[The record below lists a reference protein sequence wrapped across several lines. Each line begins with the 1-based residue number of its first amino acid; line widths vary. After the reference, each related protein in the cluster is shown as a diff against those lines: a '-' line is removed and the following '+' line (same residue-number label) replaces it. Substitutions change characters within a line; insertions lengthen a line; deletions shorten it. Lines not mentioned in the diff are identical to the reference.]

1 VVRGFSWGLA
11 VFFFGATLF
20 QLADQLN
27 FVAQPPNVSEAANL
41 VDRVLAS
48 IPYQQGIWPI
58 YFAANLLI
66 GLGFLCV
73 VGLGFGL
80 AAEVAHGDDRRGLL
94 AMAFVSA
101 CIIGVAGQLLLIG
114 AVKARI
120 DIPYCDCGFKEQEI
134 VSQVWAE
141 MVTMSAQQW
150 LLNGA
155 TLLAALGIVV
165 AARMFGPSAALG
177 ERWRWLSYAIAVL
190 VVLTAILGILDLDDG
205 AQNVLTLA
213 LTGILIPIWA
223 IWLARGSTG
232 IRGPGSGVGPAPGYV
247 AGQPS

>member
-1 VVRGFSWGLA
+1 MSVARGFAWGLA

-20 QLADQLN
+20 QLVDQLDL
-27 FVAQPPNVSEAANL
+27 VAQPPNIPESANL

-48 IPYQQGIWPI
+48 IPYQQDIWPI
-58 YFAANLLI
+58 FFAANLLI

-80 AAEVAHGDDRRGLL
+80 AAEIPHDDDRRGLL
-94 AMAFVSA
+94 AMAFVA
-101 CIIGVAGQLLLIG
+101 AGIIGAAGQLLLIG
-114 AVKARI
+114 AVKAKI
-120 DIPYCDCGFKEQEI
+120 DIPYCDCGFKDQEI

-141 MVTMSAQQW
+141 MVTGSAQQW

-165 AARMFGPSAALG
+165 GGRLFGSGGPLS

-190 VVLTAILGILDLDDG
+190 VVVTSVLGILDLADDL
-205 AQNVLTLA
+205 QNVISLA

-223 IWLARGSTG
+223 IWLARGTG
-232 IRGPGSGVGPAPGYV
+232 RIRAARAD
-247 AGQPS
+247 AG